1 MSTNNS
7 QREPNGL
14 DALAYVGSRVA
25 EYAGYAIIFGSIAA
39 WWFITP

>member
-1 MSTNNS
+1 MKP
-7 QREPNGL
+7 EPT
-14 DALAYVGSRVA
+14 ATESLAYIGIKMA